1 MTSGPNIALLWRGQ
15 AAEWTHRFHEAR
27 QWPIMQA
34 LRALGATA
42 RPVLYRDEA
51 VREIRDELLSCDA
64 VLVWVNPLDISGD
77 RSQLDPMLRE
87 VAGCGVVVSA
97 HPDVIAKIGV
107 KEVLYTTRS
116 MEWGSDVDRYVDA
129 EGLRARFP
137 EHLAAGPRVLKP
149 NYGNGGRNVWRVQLD
164 EARNAPALKTSVK
177 VQEARQGSKSERIS
191 LAECLERWV
200 PFLNDGGV
208 LIDQAYQP
216 QSSEGMVRC
225 YVCGHRV
232 VGFGHNLIT
241 ALMTP
246 TAIDTTSSTP
256 QPMGRAMFGPEVT
269 RFAALR
275 KAMEDRW
282 IPEMQRLL
290 SIADHDLPLLWDAD
304 FLFRLGEAISDGSYA
319 LCEINASS
327 VAPFPPSAVQP
338 VAAAAI
344 GRALAIRL
352 TKETSNPH

>member
-27 QWPIMQA
+27 QW
-34 LRALGATA
+34 
-42 RPVLYRDEA
+42 PVLYRDEA

-149 NYGNGGRNVWRVQLD
+149 NYGNGG
-164 EARNAPALKTSVK
+164 SV
-177 VQEARQGSKSERIS
+177 
-191 LAECLERWV
+191 
-200 PFLNDGGV
+200 
-208 LIDQAYQP
+208 
-216 QSSEGMVRC
+216 
-225 YVCGHRV
+225 
-232 VGFGHNLIT
+232 
-241 ALMTP
+241 
-246 TAIDTTSSTP
+246 
-256 QPMGRAMFGPEVT
+256 
-269 RFAALR
+269 
-275 KAMEDRW
+275 
-282 IPEMQRLL
+282 
-290 SIADHDLPLLWDAD
+290 
-304 FLFRLGEAISDGSYA
+304 
-319 LCEINASS
+319 
-327 VAPFPPSAVQP
+327 
-338 VAAAAI
+338 
-344 GRALAIRL
+344 
-352 TKETSNPH
+352 SN

>member
-1 MTSGPNIALLWRGQ
+1 MAPSDSADRLPSRPALRDNRCLHLRRPIPAPASAG
-15 AAEWTHRFHEAR
+15 EHLKPLRTLTHRIVTRDYHRSSASLIAGAR
-27 QWPIMQA
+27 K
-34 LRALGATA
+34 
-42 RPVLYRDEA
+42 V
-51 VREIRDELLSCDA
+51 DA
-64 VLVWVNPLDISGD
+64 VSDQRKVG
-77 RSQLDPMLRE
+77 
-87 VAGCGVVVSA
+87 SA
-97 HPDVIAKIGV
+97 
-107 KEVLYTTRS
+107 
-116 MEWGSDVDRYVDA
+116 
-129 EGLRARFP
+129 
-137 EHLAAGPRVLKP
+137 PRLP
-149 NYGNGGRNVWRVQLD
+149 FTGWIRRVQLD
-164 EARNAPALKTSVK
+164 EAGNAPALKTSVK

-304 FLFRLGEAISDGSYA
+304 FLFRPGEAISDGSYA

>member
-1 MTSGPNIALLWRGQ
+1 M
-15 AAEWTHRFHEAR
+15 
-27 QWPIMQA
+27 
-34 LRALGATA
+34 
-42 RPVLYRDEA
+42 
-51 VREIRDELLSCDA
+51 
-64 VLVWVNPLDISGD
+64 
-77 RSQLDPMLRE
+77 
-87 VAGCGVVVSA
+87 
-97 HPDVIAKIGV
+97 
-107 KEVLYTTRS
+107 
-116 MEWGSDVDRYVDA
+116 
-129 EGLRARFP
+129 
-137 EHLAAGPRVLKP
+137 
-149 NYGNGGRNVWRVQLD
+149 
-164 EARNAPALKTSVK
+164 
-177 VQEARQGSKSERIS
+177 
-191 LAECLERWV
+191 

>member
-27 QWPIMQA
+27 QWP
-34 LRALGATA
+34 
-42 RPVLYRDEA
+42 VLYRDEA

-64 VLVWVNPLDISGD
+64 ALVWVNPLDISGD

-164 EARNAPALKTSVK
+164 EAGNAPALKTSVK

-304 FLFRLGEAISDGSYA
+304 FLFRPGEAISDGSYA

-338 VAAAAI
+338 VC
-344 GRALAIRL
+344 RAVTNQA
-352 TKETSNPH
+352 NGAPANC

>member
-1 MTSGPNIALLWRGQ
+1 
-15 AAEWTHRFHEAR
+15 
-27 QWPIMQA
+27 MQA

-164 EARNAPALKTSVK
+164 EAGNAPALKTSVK

-200 PFLNDGGV
+200 PFLN
-208 LIDQAYQP
+208 
-216 QSSEGMVRC
+216 EGIAWMVC
-225 YVCGHRV
+225 
-232 VGFGHNLIT
+232 
-241 ALMTP
+241 
-246 TAIDTTSSTP
+246 
-256 QPMGRAMFGPEVT
+256 
-269 RFAALR
+269 
-275 KAMEDRW
+275 
-282 IPEMQRLL
+282 
-290 SIADHDLPLLWDAD
+290 
-304 FLFRLGEAISDGSYA
+304 
-319 LCEINASS
+319 
-327 VAPFPPSAVQP
+327 
-338 VAAAAI
+338 
-344 GRALAIRL
+344 
-352 TKETSNPH
+352 

>member
-1 MTSGPNIALLWRGQ
+1 
-15 AAEWTHRFHEAR
+15 
-27 QWPIMQA
+27 
-34 LRALGATA
+34 
-42 RPVLYRDEA
+42 
-51 VREIRDELLSCDA
+51 
-64 VLVWVNPLDISGD
+64 VNPLDISGD

-164 EARNAPALKTSVK
+164 EAGNAPALKTSVK

-290 SIADHDLPLLWDAD
+290 SIVDHDLPLLWDAD
-304 FLFRLGEAISDGSYA
+304 FLFRPGEAISDGSYA

>member
-1 MTSGPNIALLWRGQ
+1 MIATICERATDSAPTGRDGTRVGGGSRRPGLIRATSDIADNR
-15 AAEWTHRFHEAR
+15 
-27 QWPIMQA
+27 
-34 LRALGATA
+34 LR
-42 RPVLYRDEA
+42 RRS
-51 VREIRDELLSCDA
+51 LS
-64 VLVWVNPLDISGD
+64 
-77 RSQLDPMLRE
+77 
-87 VAGCGVVVSA
+87 VS
-97 HPDVIAKIGV
+97 PC
-107 KEVLYTTRS
+107 RC
-116 MEWGSDVDRYVDA
+116 
-129 EGLRARFP
+129 
-137 EHLAAGPRVLKP
+137 
-149 NYGNGGRNVWRVQLD
+149 YGNGGRNVWRVQLD
-164 EARNAPALKTSVK
+164 EAGNAPALKTSVK

-290 SIADHDLPLLWDAD
+290 SIVDHDLPLLWDAD
-304 FLFRLGEAISDGSYA
+304 FLFRPGEAISDGSYA